1 MISNSLRG
9 FMKKLSLLFLL
20 TGLCCGVMNAQ
31 EHKVS
36 VSVKN
41 GTVKELLSQIEQNEG
56 YIFLYSKD
64 LFNLNKAVS
73 ITADNESLES
83 ILKRVLDTNIDFKI
97 TDNQVVF
104 YRKAAETATVK
115 EQTQV
120 QAQKQVR
127 KIKGLVKDINGV
139 PLMGIAVIEEGTDNG
154 VVTDLDGMYVIE
166 LRNPEKSALIFSALG
181 YANTVLAVNPQRDV
195 LNVVLEEDNTD
206 LQEAVV
212 IGYGTQERA
221 TVTGALSTIS
231 SKELVKTPVSSIS
244 NILAGAAPGVSTI
257 QSSGQPGADAAKI
270 YVRGMGSLTDGASS
284 PLVLVDGVERDFS
297 QIDPNEIENFSILK
311 DASSTAVF
319 GIRGANGVIL
329 ITTKRGNE
337 GKPSI
342 NFSSSNGLQ
351 QPLTY
356 VDQTGS
362 YEYARFWNI
371 KMQNDNETDQ
381 SQYFPRE
388 AVEAYRTGSDPIM
401 YPNVKWTDLLF
412 NKLFLQSKNN
422 INISGGGKNVKYFV
436 SLGYFY
442 QNGILKQISTQ
453 PYDNNYRHNRYNYR
467 ANVDF
472 NITKSTTLKFN
483 LGGMVGTTYEPRT
496 IADGNEWVYT
506 TVWTVPMAGPGFID
520 GVRTLVP
527 QKLLPKVA
535 LHFDGYHAFYGRGFN
550 EYSNMTLNIDVE
562 LNQKLDFITKGL
574 SASIKGAYDNYYSMN
589 KYHNADGLEYQRA
602 YYKSFL
608 EDSTK
613 PQTDPDYDKTIVF
626 VPQGSNTPLTYS
638 ENYGRDRNW
647 YLEAKVNYDRTFG
660 ANNEHK
666 VTGLFLYNQSR
677 DYYPTVSNGT
687 SPYVYIPR
695 SYVGFVGRVTY
706 GYKGRYLFDI
716 NMGYN
721 GSENFAPGKTRYG
734 LFPSVSVGW
743 VMSDEPWMEKVKFIS
758 YLKFRASYGRVGNDR
773 STTRFMYTPSVWTSE
788 GSYSFGSN
796 NPYSLPAFGHSIP
809 GNDLVSWET
818 ADKQNYG
825 IDMNLF
831 HSRLSLNLDVFY
843 DHRTGILMTPNS
855 TPSIIATTS
864 PALNI
869 GEVDNYG
876 YEIALGWKDTTPKG
890 FSYHINANMSFAR
903 NKIIYMDEVPNDY
916 AYQNQTGGPSGRYTK
931 VWKFERIYQYSDFHQ
946 DVDGKYILNENLP
959 QPNETVYPG
968 DAMYADLNGDGFVN
982 SDDTMVTGYSS
993 RPEYVFGLNAGFN
1006 WKGLNFSMQWT
1017 GATHVD
1023 KMLYIEYRIP
1033 YTNAGGRGLL
1043 YYFYDNCWSP
1053 ENQSGTLPRAAETS
1067 EQWNSKNSTLWLKDS
1082 SYLRLKTVSLGYTF
1096 TGGDKPLFWGIKSL
1110 GISLTGYNLLTFTP
1124 LEIMDPESVGDNN
1137 GKYPLVR
1144 IYSLGLNLN
1153 F

>member
-1 MISNSLRG
+1 MISNLLRG
-9 FMKKLSLLFLL
+9 FTAKLCIAVLLA
-20 TGLCCGVMNAQ
+20 GMCCHVVNAQ

-41 GTVKELLSQIEQNEG
+41 GTIEQLLNQIEQKEG
-56 YIFLYSKD
+56 FIFLYSKD
-64 LFNLNKAVS
+64 LFNPNKQVS
-73 ITADNESLES
+73 ISVNNEPLES
-83 ILKRVLDTNIDFKI
+83 VLKRVLDSNIDFKI

-104 YRKAAETATVK
+104 YKKAAQTAEPK
-115 EQTQV
+115 PV
-120 QAQKQVR
+120 QKPQEPVQSR
-127 KIKGLVKDINGV
+127 KIKGIVKDVNGE
-139 PLMGIAVIEEGTDNG
+139 PLAGVAVIEEGTNNG
-154 VVTDLDGMYVIE
+154 VITDLDGLYEIVVH
-166 LRNPEKSALIFSALG
+166 NPNKPILVFSALG
-181 YANTVLAVNPQRDV
+181 YANTTLAVSAQRDV
-195 LNVVLEEDNTD
+195 LNAVLEEDTTD

-221 TVTGALSTIS
+221 TVTGALSTIA

-244 NILAGAAPGVSTI
+244 NILAGAAPGVSTV
-257 QSSGQPGADAAKI
+257 QTTGQPGADAAKI

-342 NFSSSNGLQ
+342 NFSSSNGIQ
-351 QPLTY
+351 QPLSY
-356 VDQTGS
+356 VSQTGS

-371 KMQNDNETDQ
+371 KHQNDNITDQ
-381 SQYFPRE
+381 SQYFTRE
-388 AVEAYRTGSDPIM
+388 AIEAYRTGADPIM
-401 YPNVKWTDLLF
+401 YPNMKWDDLMF
-412 NKLFLQSKNN
+412 NKVFLQSKNN

-442 QNGILKQISTQ
+442 QNGMLKQLESL
-453 PYDNNYRHNRYNYR
+453 PYDNNYKHNRYNYR

-472 NITKSTTLKFN
+472 NITKTTLLKFN
-483 LGGMVGTTYEPRT
+483 LGGMVGTTQEPRT
-496 IADGNEWVYT
+496 VANENEWVYAT
-506 TVWTVPMAGPGFID
+506 IWAVPMSGPGFIN

-527 QKLLPKVA
+527 EKFVPKVE
-535 LHFDGYHAFYGRGFN
+535 LRDGYSTFYGMGYN
-550 EYSNMTLNIDVE
+550 QYSNMSLNIDVE
-562 LNQKLDFITKGL
+562 LSQKLDFITKGL
-574 SASIKGAYDNYYSMN
+574 SLSVKGAFDNYYSMN
-589 KYHNADGLEYQRA
+589 KYHTGSGLEYQRV
-602 YYKSFL
+602 YYASYL
-608 EDSTK
+608 ADSTK
-613 PQTDPDYDKTIVF
+613 PQTDPDYDKTQVF
-626 VPQGSNTPLTYS
+626 VPQGSNKPLTYS

-647 YLEAKVNYDRTFG
+647 YLEGKVNYDRTFG

-695 SYVGFVGRVTY
+695 SYVGFVGRATY
-706 GYKGRYLFDI
+706 GYKGRYLLDV

-721 GSENFAPGKTRYG
+721 GSENFAPGRTRYG
-734 LFPSVSVGW
+734 FFPSISAGW
-743 VMSDEPWMEKVKFIS
+743 VISDEPWMEKVKFIS
-758 YLKFRASYGRVGNDR
+758 YLKLRASYGRVGNDR
-773 STTRFMYTPSVWTSE
+773 STSRFMYTPSVWSSS
-788 GSYSFGSN
+788 GSYSFGAGTPSN
-796 NPYSLPAFGHSIP
+796 LPAFGHSVP
-809 GNDLVSWET
+809 GNNLVSWET

-831 HSRLSLNLDVFY
+831 HSRLSLNLDIFY
-843 DHRTGILMTPNS
+843 DQRTGILMTPNS

-876 YEIALGWKDTTPKG
+876 YEIALGWKDSTPRG
-890 FSYHINANMSFAR
+890 FSYYVNANMSFAR
-903 NKIIYMDEVPNDY
+903 NRIVYMDEVPNNF
-916 AYQNQTGGPSGRYTK
+916 AYQNQTGGPSGRYTN
-931 VWKFERIYQYSDFHQ
+931 VWKFERIYQYSDFHL
-946 DVDGKYILNENLP
+946 DENGKYILNENLP

-1006 WKGLNFSMQWT
+1006 WKGLSFSMQWA

-1023 KMLYIEYRIP
+1023 KMLQIEYRIP

-1043 YYFYDNCWSP
+1043 QYFYDNCWSP

-1067 EQWNSKNSTLWLKDS
+1067 EQWNSKTSTLWLKDA
-1082 SYLRLKTVSLGYTF
+1082 SYLRLKTISLGYTF
-1096 TGGDKPLFWGIKSL
+1096 TGRNKALFWGIKSL
-1110 GISLTGYNLLTFTP
+1110 GINLTGYNLLTFTP
-1124 LEIMDPESVGDNN
+1124 LEIMDPESMADNN
-1137 GKYPLVR
+1137 GGYPLVK
-1144 IYSLGLNLN
+1144 IYSIGLNLN